1 MTIFQTILDW
11 LLCCMGVRWLSRPLF
26 SLKMNRAS
34 DIIKL
39 MQSEYSLRDTV
50 RLGVTDEDA
59 SPEHIL
65 DFFMF

>member
-1 MTIFQTILDW
+1 
-11 LLCCMGVRWLSRPLF
+11 
-26 SLKMNRAS
+26 
-34 DIIKL
+34 